1 MTHNAELR
9 RFKLAFP
16 LYTQFNY
23 GYGVCVKVKEG
34 QKFFNF
40 FFAEHRPR
48 IATGE
53 LSPYELVESWEGKSE
68 RVKSLGQVCTPS
80 AVGKLMARWV
90 TSTHAKCILDPA
102 VGVGNLLHEC
112 CLLHPKGQYF
122 GIDRDKATL
131 DQTARSAPHGA
142 QLICADYLKSDI
154 GLMEGIIANPPYV
167 KAQYLDYTESDWRFF
182 EERFG
187 TGLDRLTNLYAL
199 FLLKIWEDLA
209 LQGRAAVIIPSEFL
223 NANFGMEIKDR
234 LLRTIRPVGIAIFD
248 TAYNVF
254 NQAMTTS
261 CIVFMEKGR
270 GSSETVWAHKVHTVD
285 EADQFV
291 GRLLKTKH
299 STRSTVRYVNL
310 TAHKPSEKWLNLIL
324 NKPNGNGARTF
335 RKKVGDYFRCL
346 RGIATGSNSYFCLS
360 KAEMERRG
368 LSMSH
373 FVPCI
378 TKAPDAAGLV
388 FSRDDFRKLVIADRC
403 CYLLSPKERDA
414 ALDQYLK
421 EGIASGISQRYLP
434 SHRPVWYEPE
444 NRPPAD
450 IWVAVFSRETVKYIL
465 NTAGVRNLT
474 CFHGLY
480 CREKSK
486 GLPVLMTL
494 FLNSSAGREAFF
506 AVNRFYGDGLN
517 KLEPKDVEAMPCP
530 ELPSLNEEDTASLV
544 RRMVELKALGN
555 GERQAALDDLAD
567 EMIESQ
573 EPQFAAC
580 G

>member
-1 MTHNAELR
+1 M
-9 RFKLAFP
+9 
-16 LYTQFNY
+16 
-23 GYGVCVKVKEG
+23 KVKEG

-53 LSPYELVESWEGKSE
+53 LSPYELVGSWEGKQD
-68 RVKSLGQVCTPS
+68 RVKNLGQVCTPS
-80 AVGKLMARWV
+80 AVGRLMARWV
-90 TSTHAKCILDPA
+90 TSTQADTILDPA
-102 VGVGNLLHEC
+102 VGVANLLHEC
-112 CLLHPKGQYF
+112 SLLHPKAHYF

-131 DQTARSAPHGA
+131 DQAERSAPGGA

-209 LQGRAAVIIPSEFL
+209 LHGRAAVIIPSEFL
-223 NANFGMEIKDR
+223 NANFGMEIKER
-234 LLRTIRPVGIAIFD
+234 LLRAIRPAGIAIFD

-261 CIVFMEKGR
+261 CILFLEKGR
-270 GSSETVWAHKVHTVD
+270 AATETVLAHKVHTVN
-285 EADQFV
+285 EADRFV
-291 GRLLKTKH
+291 TRLLKTKQPVH
-299 STRSTVRYVNL
+299 DPVRYVNL
-310 TAHKPSEKWLNLIL
+310 TAHKPAEKWLNLIL
-324 NKPNGNGARTF
+324 AKPNGNGARKF
-335 RKKVGDYFRCL
+335 PKRVGDYFRCL
-346 RGIATGSNSYFCLS
+346 RGIATGGNRYFCLS
-360 KAEMERRG
+360 KSEIERRG
-368 LSMSH
+368 LSLSH

-378 TKAPDAAGLV
+378 TKAPDASGLV
-388 FSRDDFRKLVIADRC
+388 FSRSDFRNLVDMDRC
-403 CYLLSPKERDA
+403 CYLLTPANRDA
-414 ALDQYLK
+414 VLDKYLE
-421 EGIASGISQRYLP
+421 EGVASGIAYRYLP

-444 NRPPAD
+444 NRPAAD
-450 IWVAVFSRETVKYIL
+450 IWVAVFSRESVKYIL

-480 CREKSK
+480 SREKSK
-486 GLPVLMTL
+486 AVPVLMTL
-494 FLNSSAGREAFF
+494 FLNSSLGREAFF
-506 AVNRFYGDGLN
+506 TVNRFYGDGLN

-530 ELPSLNEEDTASLV
+530 EFPHLSDEDAANLV
-544 RRMVELKALGN
+544 GQMVELKSLAL
-555 GERQAALDDLAD
+555 GERQVRIDALAA
-567 EMIESQ
+567 EVI
-573 EPQFAAC
+573 EPQPAELAAC